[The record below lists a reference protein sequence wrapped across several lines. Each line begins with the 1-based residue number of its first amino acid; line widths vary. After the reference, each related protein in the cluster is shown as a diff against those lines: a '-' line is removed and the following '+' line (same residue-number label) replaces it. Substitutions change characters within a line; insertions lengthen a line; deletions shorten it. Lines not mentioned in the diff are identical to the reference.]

1 MGQKSDAVFAGM
13 HFIKYFDA
21 TQNETFLKE
30 RAYPFLREV
39 VDFCKTAMLSRF
51 AALSVSLSRKVSLL
65 QTSRT

>member
-13 HFIKYFDA
+13 HFIKYYDA
-21 TQNETFLKE
+21 TQNETFLRE

-39 VDFCKTAMLSRF
+39 IDFCKTAMLSRSV
-51 AALSVSLSRKVSLL
+51 ALCVSLNLKASLL